1 VIVRC
6 PTSLMDRKHT
16 SFLDPRQHAA
26 GRWCTELIEGEG
38 IVAKSGF
45 EMGRAVWEAV
55 VTEACQDLSLD
66 GAPAYASSS
75 NPMMEGPGAD
85 FGEKHEPASDIDTA
99 VGESLKALD
108 LKRSIREA
116 DIGPDDEVRKVP
128 QKATQY
134 EFSGV
139 RTIYG
144 AHARNFAMSCAT

>member
-1 VIVRC
+1 M
-6 PTSLMDRKHT
+6 S
-16 SFLDPRQHAA
+16 Q
-26 GRWCTELIEGEG
+26 
-38 IVAKSGF
+38 KSGF

-99 VGESLKALD
+99 VGDSLKALD

-116 DIGPDDEVRKVP
+116 DIGPDESEKCPKRRHSTNSQACEPRFAV
-128 QKATQY
+128 
-134 EFSGV
+134 
-139 RTIYG
+139 
-144 AHARNFAMSCAT
+144 HARNFAMSCAT